1 MKWHHETPNSEAYLV
16 CLGTLEEAA
25 AAAAAQAPQPAALP
39 RSCLGSAAGA
49 AVRTGLGEPKQQQ
62 LRDCTTRCC
71 FEGMR
76 SEHAVEAEAACSA
89 AVIAAGTACV
99 PPDQPH

>member
-1 MKWHHETPNSEAYLV
+1 MLNSRANLV
-16 CLGTLEEAA
+16 CLGSLEGAA
-25 AAAAAQAPQPAALP
+25 AAAAAQAPQPVALP
-39 RSCLGSAAGA
+39 RACLGSAAGA

-71 FEGMR
+71 FGGMR

-89 AVIAAGTACV
+89 VVIAADTACA
-99 PPDQPH
+99 PPGQQH